1 MAIDTAAK
9 RFSMMNMGAHHR
21 ILIIPDG
28 TISAPDRAH
37 LLGLYS
43 GIALAAPVVSGIVA
57 QRRHGKKPRQRRRAT

>member
-9 RFSMMNMGAHHR
+9 RYSMINLAHHHA

-28 TISAPDRAH
+28 TIGDADRAH

-43 GIALAAPVVSGIVA
+43 GIALGEPTVGVPSRAVF
-57 QRRHGKKPRQRRRAT
+57 RRHSHKPRRWK